1 MSKSMR
7 GRKLHG
13 PPLESTVV
21 ALEVPVSGARAGIR
35 DMWLI
40 EGRLF
45 DKRLGRSEDSGP
57 EKGKEPSKGM
67 GSSQVLSGPQP
78 TPPCCP
84 TLKKGGPASHW
95 Q

>member
-1 MSKSMR
+1 MSKSMW

-13 PPLESTVV
+13 PTLESTIV
-21 ALEVPVSGARAGIR
+21 ALEVPVSGVRAGIW

-45 DKRLGRSEDSGP
+45 NKRLGRSEDSGP
-57 EKGKEPSKGM
+57 GKGKEPSKGM

-78 TPPCCP
+78 TPACCP
-84 TLKKGGPASHW
+84 ALKKGSPASHW